1 VLDELL
7 NLVLFGLIGVE
18 VIALSFKFSDIWI
31 GVAAF
36 AVVLIARAVS
46 VAIPMAALRRF
57 RRVSPHAVKI
67 MTWGG
72 LRGGISIAL
81 ALTLP
86 EFQGRDMV
94 VGVTYLIVV
103 FSLLVQATTL
113 GRVVRRYS
121 PPSGDGA

>member
-1 VLDELL
+1 M
-7 NLVLFGLIGVE
+7 
-18 VIALSFKFSDIWI
+18 
-31 GVAAF
+31 
-36 AVVLIARAVS
+36 VLIARAVS